1 LVSEDYDIVE
11 LGPFR
16 LDTARRILTRDGRP
30 LAISSR
36 AFDILA
42 LLIEHRDRVM
52 TKDEII
58 ARVWRGVIVEENNL
72 AVQVSA
78 LRRALGEAD
87 LDAPLILTV
96 PGTGYRFVGP
106 VSPGA
111 REPAMAS
118 IAMRPPSALAAN
130 GERAVPALM
139 APARPALRWRT
150 MAALL
155 VGAAVVC
162 GIAIVLLSPAATPPQ
177 PAPAVPPR
185 LSIAV
190 LPFRDLSDDR
200 CCAYLADALTDD
212 LTTDLAKIPGSVVIA
227 RESSDIYRDKSMPTA
242 RIGRELNV
250 RYLLEGSLRAVD
262 SNFSINAQ
270 LINAATAGHLWADH
284 FEVPRNHLGEAQD
297 AIVHRLASILGVQL
311 IRIEGA
317 ASLRERASNPDAL
330 DLFFEA
336 RSILDRSDTLA
347 AMADAEHLLDQAI
360 AKQPDF
366 GDGLGELAFLLARKL
381 NGVSDETVGPDLA
394 KARLVDAEALRV
406 APNSALAQA
415 ANGLLLSLAKRWG
428 DARANLQAALV
439 NDPESV
445 PIRSALISC
454 LNRLGEYEA
463 AIRAVEELMRID
475 PEGQGIRE
483 RYYKL
488 GFAHVMLG
496 HPREGLDW
504 LNRSTAGEPEPEPG
518 ADDLG
523 RVEWAYLFRIA
534 ALQQLGQSSEAAREL
549 ARYNRVWPYRSV
561 WRLGSAFSRAQAA
574 TPGYDAFLR
583 ALEAAGLPYTISID
597 EGADL
602 GVPPARAV
610 SAHRSFEPTPAV
622 LPPIAG
628 LKTIRT
634 PELREL
640 LDGAPPPQIVNVGN
654 EAVTLPHTVAGC
666 EFDPSALDRAR
677 ACGEILKQGNKAAP
691 VIVMGRNI
699 FDWDGYNGALELA
712 SNGVPGV
719 RWYRGGEEAW
729 FVAKGPSTDERK

>member
-1 LVSEDYDIVE
+1 VSEDYDIVE

-16 LDTARRILTRDGRP
+16 LDTARRILARDGRP
-30 LAISSR
+30 LGISSR
-36 AFDILA
+36 AFDILV
-42 LLIEHRDRVM
+42 LLVEHRDRVM

-58 ARVWRGVIVEENNL
+58 ARVWRGVVVEENNL

-96 PGTGYRFVGP
+96 PGTGYRFVGQ
-106 VSPGA
+106 VSPAA
-111 REPAMAS
+111 REPGVAPVA
-118 IAMRPPSALAAN
+118 IRPPSSLAAN
-130 GERAVPALM
+130 DDRALPVSLAPTWPERRWRAV
-139 APARPALRWRT
+139 
-150 MAALL
+150 AALL
-155 VGAAVVC
+155 VGAALVC
-162 GIAIVLLSPAATPPQ
+162 GVALVLLRPAATPP
-177 PAPAVPPR
+177 PPVVPVVPPR

-200 CCAYLADALTDD
+200 CCAYLADALDDD

-227 RESSDIYRDKSMPTA
+227 RESSDMYRDQSMPTA

-250 RYLLEGSLRAVD
+250 RYLLQGSLRAVD
-262 SNFSINAQ
+262 NNFFINAQ
-270 LINAATAGHLWADH
+270 LIDAATGGQLWPQH

-317 ASLRERASNPDAL
+317 ASLRERASNPDSL

-336 RSILDRSDTLA
+336 RSIVDRSDTLA
-347 AMADAEHLLDQAI
+347 AMADAEQLLDQAI

-366 GDGLGELAFLLARKL
+366 GDGLGELALLLARKV
-381 NGVSDETVGPDLA
+381 NGVSDETIGPDLE
-394 KARLVDAEALRV
+394 KARRVDAEALRV
-406 APNSALAQA
+406 APNSAQALA
-415 ANGLLLSLAKRWG
+415 ANGLLLSLDRRWD
-428 DARANLQAALV
+428 DARSNLQAALV

-454 LNRLGEYEA
+454 LNRLGEYDA
-463 AIRAVEELMRID
+463 AIRAIEELMRID

-488 GFAHVMLG
+488 GFDNVMLG

-504 LNRSTAGEPEPEPG
+504 LNRSIAGEPEPEPG

-523 RVEWAYLFRIA
+523 RVEYAHLFRLA

-549 ARYNRVWPYRSV
+549 ALYNRVWPYRSV
-561 WRLGSAFSRAQAA
+561 WRLVSAFSRAQAA

-583 ALEAAGLPYTISID
+583 ALKAAGLPYTIPID
-597 EGADL
+597 EGKDL
-602 GVPPARAV
+602 GVPPARTV
-610 SAHRSFEPTPAV
+610 TAHRTFEPTPASI
-622 LPPIAG
+622 PPIAG

-634 PELREL
+634 PELRDL
-640 LDGAPPPQIVNVGN
+640 LDRTPPPQIVNVGN
-654 EAVTLPHTVAGC
+654 QSVTLPHTVAGC
-666 EFDPSALDRAR
+666 AFDPSALDRVR

-712 SNGVPGV
+712 SNGVAGV